1 VAGFRLAHLS
11 DLHLGPLP
19 HVRKRDLLSKRVIG
33 YVNWRR
39 GRSKSHRTDV
49 VEALVTDLAAQAPD
63 HVIVSGDLVNIAL
76 PAEFVAAGEWLRAL
90 GPPDHVTVV
99 PGNHDA
105 YVPLA
110 WHKAWV
116 HWSDYMAGDGP
127 GPAPVNAK
135 DAFPFLRRRGPLTVF
150 GLSSAVASPPTFA
163 TGKLGK
169 GQLRRLAEMLEAT
182 AAETSCRVVVVHHPP
197 VRGLTAHRRRLVDDK
212 ALGLVLAR
220 QGADLVLCGHEHEM
234 KLGSLPGPV
243 LERIPVVVAPS
254 ASHGGPTRQGGYL
267 IYTLEPAGG
276 AWRIGFELRAFD
288 AEGGAFQTVS
298 RGSLRDPAAAA
309 VVAGAA
315 TPAPP

>member
-1 VAGFRLAHLS
+1 VAGYRLAHLS

-39 GRSKSHRTDV
+39 GRSKAHRTDV
-49 VEALVTDLAAQAPD
+49 VEALVADLAAQAPD
-63 HVIVSGDLVNIAL
+63 HTIVSGDLVNIAL

-90 GPPDHVTVV
+90 GPPEHVTVV

-105 YVPLA
+105 YVPLS

-127 GPAPVNAK
+127 GAAPSNAK
-135 DAFPFLRRRGPLTVF
+135 EAFPFLRRRGPVTVL

-163 TGKLGK
+163 TGRLGK
-169 GQLRRLAEMLEAT
+169 TQLRRLAELLDAT
-182 AAETSCRVVVVHHPP
+182 GGDGTCRVVVVHHPP
-197 VRGLTAHRRRLVDDK
+197 VRGLTAYRRRLVDDR

-220 QGADLVLCGHEHEM
+220 QGADLVLVAAEHEM
-234 KLGSLPGPV
+234 KLGTLPGPRQD
-243 LERIPVVVAPS
+243 ERIPVVVAPS

-267 IYTLEPAGG
+267 IYTLEPSSTG

-288 AEGGAFQTVS
+288 AEAGAFSTVTV
-298 RGSLRDPAAAA
+298 GHLRDPGGA
-309 VVAGAA
+309 AGAA
-315 TPAPP
+315 